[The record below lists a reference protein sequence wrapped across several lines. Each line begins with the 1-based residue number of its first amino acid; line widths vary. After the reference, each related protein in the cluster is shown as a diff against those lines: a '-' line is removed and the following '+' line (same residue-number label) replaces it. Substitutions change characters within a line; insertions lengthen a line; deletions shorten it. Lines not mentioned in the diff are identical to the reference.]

1 MFPQTSQ
8 RGNDSAAG
16 MFHRTADFGADSLR
30 MLSHVGFGVSSPFLY
45 SYHAITQKGS
55 LGNDFQRHLQNSNMI
70 KKDVRTFMQKVMP
83 ANQNSRAYQTSS
95 MITTGALDGIALGS
109 AAVAGYQFINKAAS
123 LTNNAL
129 TAMKDIRLQPT
140 NASTAE
146 MFPTNRLQSG
156 PDIKQMIKSVK
167 NVIIKDKNMFD
178 QKFLV
183 QLQKQFDKH
192 GTNSVIKSYKSL
204 RKLHTE
210 HLDKLKNI
218 RFTSSVKREIK
229 TFGKQI
235 DTLELFAKKNNINL
249 P

>member
-1 MFPQTSQ
+1 MDTSQ
-8 RGNDSAAG
+8 MG
-16 MFHRTADFGADSLR
+16 L
-30 MLSHVGFGVSSPFLY
+30 
-45 SYHAITQKGS
+45 
-55 LGNDFQRHLQNSNMI
+55 
-70 KKDVRTFMQKVMP
+70 
-83 ANQNSRAYQTSS
+83 
-95 MITTGALDGIALGS
+95 
-109 AAVAGYQFINKAAS
+109 
-123 LTNNAL
+123 
-129 TAMKDIRLQPT
+129 
-140 NASTAE
+140 
-146 MFPTNRLQSG
+146 FPTNRVYSG
-156 PDIKQMIKSVK
+156 LDIKQMIKDVK

-178 QKFLV
+178 QKFFV

-229 TFGKQI
+229 TFRKQI